1 MTKIKFTSVLI
12 IFLLVLNLSA
22 CTRNPENSGPESK
35 DKFNLIYPGILDIY
49 TNLVDIIGQA
59 DIIPYYQKQL
69 KAKEEERDSES
80 AMKDSGPAFKPAP
93 ITNAELLLVKTI
105 EEEHRYN
112 IEEIKEKIPE
122 DISFTWQDLS
132 EKINHIHVKWDELKP
147 ELLKEDLAAT
157 TITGFETALNELTIA
172 VSTCNYFQTLSNSN
186 ALAEYIPLF
195 FRELN
200 DRLAASIYYIKY
212 YLRQIILD
220 AAENNYQNI
229 NSYLRE
235 IQQQQANITS
245 ELIAKGADDLADQ
258 ITLSVATLEEVIN
271 LKDLNIIKIKAGLV
285 AKNIKSAQEKLLIK

>member
-1 MTKIKFTSVLI
+1 M
-12 IFLLVLNLSA
+12 
-22 CTRNPENSGPESK
+22 
-35 DKFNLIYPGILDIY
+35 
-49 TNLVDIIGQA
+49 
-59 DIIPYYQKQL
+59 
-69 KAKEEERDSES
+69 
-80 AMKDSGPAFKPAP
+80 
-93 ITNAELLLVKTI
+93 
-105 EEEHRYN
+105 
-112 IEEIKEKIPE
+112 
-122 DISFTWQDLS
+122 
-132 EKINHIHVKWDELKP
+132 
-147 ELLKEDLAAT
+147 
-157 TITGFETALNELTIA
+157 A

-245 ELIAKGADDLADQ
+245 KLIAKGADDLADQ

-285 AKNIKSAQEKLLIK
+285 AKNIKSAQEKLLVK